1 MKLKCLTCGIETGD
15 RNYCEAHQPKPTRRG
30 EYFRMPDIRRDEVV
44 SEEIE
49 GNLDPFSRDKRKDD
63 EGDFG

>member
-1 MKLKCLTCGIETGD
+1 
-15 RNYCEAHQPKPTRRG
+15 
-30 EYFRMPDIRRDEVV
+30 MPDIRRDEVV